1 MVLMLENPS
10 CSIDCSSAVRVL
22 SESTSRTATV
32 VRCAADKAISVA
44 NGALELGCSLA
55 MLDSERRKEKAKEMR
70 EAKEAE
76 TKEFP
81 HVQVREERR
90 DGKEV
95 EEAEAAWSPP
105 RHMGHRKEESEQ
117 EEEEEV
123 EASKAADGKPKQAKL
138 VVRNLRWLESLNT
151 EVLDLQKK
159 LSLNRKKHYACRFE
173 MV

>member
-1 MVLMLENPS
+1 
-10 CSIDCSSAVRVL
+10 
-22 SESTSRTATV
+22 
-32 VRCAADKAISVA
+32 
-44 NGALELGCSLA
+44 
-55 MLDSERRKEKAKEMR
+55 MR

-159 LSLNRKKHYACRFE
+159 LSLNLKSIMHAGLKWFKGAE
-173 MV
+173 TSETD